1 MVVRPGL
8 IAGLAALLVA
18 WAAPGQA
25 GEMVPHRA
33 IYTLAL
39 ASAKSGG
46 GIAAVRGEM
55 AVDWSETCAGWTFE
69 HKSFMEIFFAVR
81 PPVRLTTS
89 ASTWEARNGQDYR
102 FVVRNLTNGR
112 VAEKIEGRAR
122 LPASGGAGRAVFV
135 APRRMEMALPAGTTF
150 PAAHAEIVLRAGA
163 TAPTMVS
170 KVVFD
175 GMTAEGA
182 FDISAVLGAPKQP
195 RNGNPRAAG
204 LAGRRYWPISMAY
217 FPLRGMAI
225 EPKHEIAM
233 RLYDNGVVDEMM
245 LDIGQFTVRA
255 SIARLEIRTSPEC
268 DGQD

>member
-1 MVVRPGL
+1 MGVGPGL

-39 ASAKSGG
+39 VSAKSGS

-69 HKSFMEIFFAVR
+69 HKSFMEIFFTMR
-81 PPVRLTTS
+81 PSVRLTTS

-102 FVVRNLTNGR
+102 FVVRNLTNGK
-112 VAEKIEGRAR
+112 VAEKIEGRAQ

-135 APRRMEMALPAGTTF
+135 APRRMEMALPAGTAF

-175 GMTAEGA
+175 GMTADGA
-182 FDISAVLGAPKQP
+182 FDISAALGAPKQP
-195 RNGNPRAAG
+195 RNGNPLAAE

-217 FPLRGMAI
+217 FPLRGTAI

-233 RLYDNGVVDEMM
+233 RLYDNGVVDELM
-245 LDIGQFTVRA
+245 LNIGEFTVRA
-255 SIARLEIRTSPEC
+255 SIVRLEIRQSPEC
-268 DGQD
+268 DG

>member
-8 IAGLAALLVA
+8 IAGLAALLMA

-25 GEMVPHRA
+25 GQLVPHRA

-39 ASAKSGG
+39 ASAKSGS
-46 GIAAVRGEM
+46 GIAEVRGEM

-69 HKSFMEIFFAVR
+69 HKSFMEIFFASR

-102 FVVRNLTNGR
+102 FVVRNLTNGK
-112 VAEKIEGRAR
+112 VVEKIEGRAR
-122 LPASGGAGRAVFV
+122 LRASGGAGRAVFV
-135 APRRMEMALPAGTTF
+135 APRPMEMALPAGTAF

-182 FDISAVLGAPKQP
+182 FDISAALGAPKQP
-195 RNGNPRAAG
+195 QNGDSLAAG

-217 FPLRGMAI
+217 FPLRGTAI

-245 LDIGQFTVRA
+245 LNIGAFTVRA
-255 SIARLEIRTSPEC
+255 GIVRLEIRQSPEC
-268 DGQD
+268 DG